1 MSLSEVL
8 FFIIEHSVLVV
19 SLFFFTKVCYKGN
32 DAKDSAIL
40 SFFLLPKE
48 PSKCSACVVSQKMR
62 LNAELKIGNTLICRE
77 PLNRIS
83 RKLARKYLKKQVTE
97 VLKKIGL

>member
-40 SFFLLPKE
+40 SFFF
-48 PSKCSACVVSQKMR
+48 
-62 LNAELKIGNTLICRE
+62 
-77 PLNRIS
+77 
-83 RKLARKYLKKQVTE
+83 VTE
-97 VLKKIGL
+97 RTQ